1 MNLKFEIAYDG
12 STFFGSQKQ
21 ANKNTV
27 EDELLKAFK
36 NINIDT
42 KIVLSGRTDRDVHA
56 TGQVFNSFI
65 PDYWEDLEKLKEIL
79 NNKLSRAV
87 KIKKISKVN
96 DNFHARFSAKK
107 RVYRYIIS
115 SKQTTPFNDKF
126 VTYVKNIDEDL
137 LKKSLLGFM
146 ILNIFIKQE
155 VTKRIQ
161 KERFLMQN
169 FISIKIFMFLNF
181 VQTLI

>member
-79 NNKLSRAV
+79 NNKLSKAV

-107 RVYRYIIS
+107 RVYNS
-115 SKQTTPFNDKF
+115 F
-126 VTYVKNIDEDL
+126 
-137 LKKSLLGFM
+137 
-146 ILNIFIKQE
+146 
-155 VTKRIQ
+155 
-161 KERFLMQN
+161 
-169 FISIKIFMFLNF
+169 
-181 VQTLI
+181 